1 MTVCTLN
8 IEKILLKNMWTILLW
23 TKLLWTKKIVYI
35 NVTSIQSNML
45 IHHETY
51 TRASQDKRR
60 NSVATKWAEKVSR
73 IWNRFIKINFIKFK
87 LKVESSRATKT
98 ILYSTNI
105 FSRSKFPTFPMF
117 SFKNLRKT
125 PLRYDLSRDVP
136 QYPRT
141 TADKGGVTL
150 YVTWLYTYNLV

>member
-1 MTVCTLN
+1 MYIYYRSKIHVWAEQHALYHWTVKDDDKSSLF
-8 IEKILLKNMWTILLW
+8 L
-23 TKLLWTKKIVYI
+23 
-35 NVTSIQSNML
+35 SNML

-73 IWNRFIKINFIKFK
+73 IWNRFIKIDFIKFK

-98 ILYSTNI
+98 ILYFTNI

-136 QYPRT
+136 KYPRT
-141 TADKGGVTL
+141 SADKWGVTL
-150 YVTWLYTYNLV
+150 FGTWL